1 VKPPGNTFK
10 YENRLAKSVV
20 TRGGMS
26 ASEALTAAT
35 RAVEEI
41 REPTIAE
48 IDANLA
54 EIYALGE
61 ELKAGGAFEETALQK
76 MYICSNRVV
85 AMGGVFGLGELGQ
98 AAYSLCELVSR
109 FQTLERFQW
118 SMIQVHLD
126 GLRLLR
132 NPGEHAAVIRE
143 QVLAGLRQVATS
155 VN

>member
-1 VKPPGNTFK
+1 MKPGTTFK

-20 TRGGMS
+20 RTGGMS
-26 ASEALTAAT
+26 AAEALSAAQK
-35 RAVEEI
+35 AVEEV

-48 IDANLA
+48 IDASLE
-54 EIYALGE
+54 EIYALGD
-61 ELKAGGAFEETALQK
+61 ELKAGQAFDEAALQK

-118 SMIQVHLD
+118 QMIQVHLD

-132 NPGEHAAVIRE
+132 NPGDHLAGIRDE
-143 QVLAGLRQVATS
+143 VLAGLRQVATS
-155 VN
+155 VG

>member
-1 VKPPGNTFK
+1 VKPPTFK

-26 ASEALTAAT
+26 ASEALKAAT

-41 REPTIAE
+41 RDPTIAA

-61 ELKAGGAFEETALQK
+61 ELKAGGVFEETALQK

-98 AAYSLCELVSR
+98 AAYSLCELISR

-118 SMIQVHLD
+118 SMIQVHID

-132 NPGEHAAVIRE
+132 TPGDHPAEIRE

>member
-1 VKPPGNTFK
+1 MKPGATFK

-20 TRGGMS
+20 RSGGLS
-26 ASEALTAAT
+26 AAEALSAAT
-35 RAVEEI
+35 RAVEEV

-48 IDANLA
+48 IDANLQ
-54 EIYALGE
+54 EIYALGDQ
-61 ELKAGGAFEETALQK
+61 LKAANAFDEDALQR
-76 MYICSNRVV
+76 MYLCGNRVV

-118 SMIQVHLD
+118 QMLRVHLD

-132 NPGEHAAVIRE
+132 TPGEHPAAIRDE
-143 QVLAGLRQVATS
+143 VLAGLRQVATS
-155 VN
+155 VG

>member
-1 VKPPGNTFK
+1 MKPANTFK

-20 TRGGMS
+20 TKGGMS
-26 ASEALTAAT
+26 ASEALS
-35 RAVEEI
+35 RAQEAVNEM

-54 EIYALGE
+54 EIYGLADH
-61 ELKAGGAFEETALQK
+61 LKAVNAFDEEALQK
-76 MYICSNRVV
+76 MYICANRVV

-118 SMIQVHLD
+118 SMVQVHID

-132 NPGEHAAVIRE
+132 TPGDHAAAIRE
-143 QVLAGLRQVATS
+143 EVLNGLRQVATS
-155 VN
+155 VG

>member
-1 VKPPGNTFK
+1 VKPANTFK

-26 ASEALTAAT
+26 AAEALSAAQQ
-35 RAVEEI
+35 AVNEV

-48 IDANLA
+48 IDANLRA
-54 EIYALGE
+54 IYALAEGMKATNAFDE
-61 ELKAGGAFEETALQK
+61 EALQK
-76 MYICSNRVV
+76 MYICANRVI

-109 FQTLERFQW
+109 FQTLERFQL
-118 SMIQVHLD
+118 SMIQVHVD

-132 NPGEHAAVIRE
+132 NPGDHPAAIRAE
-143 QVLAGLRQVATS
+143 VLNGLRQVAAS
-155 VN
+155 VV

>member
-1 VKPPGNTFK
+1 MKPANTFK

-20 TRGGMS
+20 TKGGMS
-26 ASEALTAAT
+26 ASEALS
-35 RAVEEI
+35 RAQEAVNEM

-54 EIYALGE
+54 EIYGLAE
-61 ELKAGGAFEETALQK
+61 RLKAGNAFDEEALQK
-76 MYICSNRVV
+76 MYVCANRVV

-118 SMIQVHLD
+118 SMVQVHAD

-132 NPGEHAAVIRE
+132 NPGDHAAAIRE
-143 QVLAGLRQVATS
+143 EVLNGLRQVATS
-155 VN
+155 IG